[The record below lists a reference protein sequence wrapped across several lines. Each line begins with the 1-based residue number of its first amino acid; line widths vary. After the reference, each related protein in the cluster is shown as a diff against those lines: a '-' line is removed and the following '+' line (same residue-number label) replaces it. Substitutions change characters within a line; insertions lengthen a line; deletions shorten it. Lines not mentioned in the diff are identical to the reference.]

1 MFIVEITKCY
11 LQPLYSYQKMNK
23 AIFSMSFGISK
34 QWRMYGS
41 SGAPV
46 LHPAQKKACFKLMPM
61 ADYVLQGHLQPMS
74 NCLQVGRLHT
84 QVTCPSID
92 HHNASPST
100 AQFCDVASV
109 TLTQITLFNT
119 TNPKNMDS
127 HRNQKSNCTK
137 AILLHDNVHSP
148 THKAGFQ
155 HMYTT
160 FWFCYNLSFE
170 QLFSHTSCP
179 CFQELISP
187 TNSESK
193 HKIKWKIA
201 FYIKGNCY

>member
-1 MFIVEITKCY
+1 MLIVEIIICY
-11 LQPLYSYQKMNK
+11 LQPLHSYQIMNK
-23 AIFSMSFGISK
+23 ATFSMPFQISK
-34 QWRMYGS
+34 QWRMYGT
-41 SGAPV
+41 SGALV
-46 LHPAQKKACFKLMPM
+46 LLRVRLVLKLEPM
-61 ADYVLQGHLQPMS
+61 LDHVLRGHLQPRS
-74 NCLQVGRLHT
+74 NHLQVERLHT

-92 HHNASPST
+92 HHNVSPST
-100 AQFCDVASV
+100 AQFCDVRNIKI
-109 TLTQITLFNT
+109 TQITLFNT

-127 HRNQKSNCTK
+127 HQNQKSNCTK
-137 AILLHDNVHSP
+137 AILLHNNVQSS

-193 HKIKWKIA
+193 HKIKRKIA
-201 FYIKGNCY
+201 LYIKENCY